1 VRITAL
7 VSLAVC
13 AFFLLTYPP
22 ETGSALIAGAVGLL
36 IGCFIIWG
44 GQRCKTA

>member
-44 GQRCKTA
+44 GQRSKTA